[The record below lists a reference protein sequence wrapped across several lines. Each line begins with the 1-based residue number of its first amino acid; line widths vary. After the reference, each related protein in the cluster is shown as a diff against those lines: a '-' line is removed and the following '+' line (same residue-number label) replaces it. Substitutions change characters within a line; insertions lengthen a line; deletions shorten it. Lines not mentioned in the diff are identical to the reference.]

1 MILQASQE
9 LFGLLLEKSWVSRV
23 INAKKIIVKTALM
36 ETSEESNHSSN
47 EDKEGDFFRIS
58 LSYEGA
64 ETMDEE
70 LCEDLIVGQVEVVV
84 KASLIIN

>member
-1 MILQASQE
+1 
-9 LFGLLLEKSWVSRV
+9 
-23 INAKKIIVKTALM
+23 M

-84 KASLIIN
+84 KASLIII